1 MTTKKKQPAS
11 DDVEQ
16 AIADIE
22 LHPVTD
28 EDAADFLD
36 QPSDSGGLTNVRL
49 PA

>member
-1 MTTKKKQPAS
+1 MTPKKKQPAS

-28 EDAADFLD
+28 EDPADFLD
-36 QPSDSGGLTNVRL
+36 QPSDSGGLTNVSL
-49 PA
+49 PT